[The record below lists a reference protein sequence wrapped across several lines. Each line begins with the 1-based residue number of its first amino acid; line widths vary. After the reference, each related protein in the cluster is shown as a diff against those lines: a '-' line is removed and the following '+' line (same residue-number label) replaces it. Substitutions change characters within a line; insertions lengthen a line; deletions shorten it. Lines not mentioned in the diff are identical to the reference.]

1 MDNLVM
7 DELSIQ
13 SIFLFLPWM
22 TPMDELG
29 VGLFYN
35 TPSIM
40 INDFFYFYFM
50 FILFA
55 MLRIVMI

>member
-1 MDNLVM
+1 MSVLYKVH
-7 DELSIQ
+7 LSILALDNV
-13 SIFLFLPWM
+13 I
-22 TPMDELG
+22 DVLG